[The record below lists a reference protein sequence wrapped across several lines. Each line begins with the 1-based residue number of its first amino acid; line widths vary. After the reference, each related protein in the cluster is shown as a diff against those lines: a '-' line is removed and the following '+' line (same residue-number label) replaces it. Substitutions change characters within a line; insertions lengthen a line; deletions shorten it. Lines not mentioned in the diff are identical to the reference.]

1 MTMSGHDSRVVRL
14 FQNIFFH
21 FEACIYHKYV
31 GYALF
36 SKHDDINWSSTD
48 KNSACIIIH
57 TPWSKGLF
65 QLGYLVQAWG
75 WDETALFNFTNYSYF
90 K

>member
-1 MTMSGHDSRVVRL
+1 MLYFQSMMILSGAL
-14 FQNIFFH
+14 QN
-21 FEACIYHKYV
+21 
-31 GYALF
+31 
-36 SKHDDINWSSTD
+36 D

-75 WDETALFNFTNYSYF
+75 WDGNFPCNEVAKTALFNFTNYSYF